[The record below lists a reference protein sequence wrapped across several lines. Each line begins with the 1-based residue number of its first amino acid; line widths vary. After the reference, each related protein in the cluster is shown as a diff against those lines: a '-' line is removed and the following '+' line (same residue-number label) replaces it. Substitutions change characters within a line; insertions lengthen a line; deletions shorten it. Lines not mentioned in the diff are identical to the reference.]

1 MEVQIKI
8 GMGELVDKFTIL
20 ALKRKKITDEAKLKN
35 VITEYDY
42 INSVLSDID
51 DKDGIYELTEDLY
64 FTNEE
69 LWAVEDDLRS
79 LEKVQDFGDDFIE
92 LARSVYILNDKRA
105 AIKKKINELYGSNL
119 IEEKSYK

>member
-1 MEVQIKI
+1 MEVEIKI

-35 VITEYDY
+35 VNKEYDY

-51 DKDGIYELTEDLY
+51 DKDGIYELTEELY

-79 LEKVQDFGDDFIE
+79 LEKVQDFGNDFID

-105 AIKKKINELYGSNL
+105 AIKKQINELYGSNL

>member
-1 MEVQIKI
+1 MEVEIKI
-8 GMGELVDKFTIL
+8 GVGELVDKFTIL
-20 ALKRKKITDEAKLKN
+20 ALKKKKITDEAKLKN
-35 VITEYDY
+35 VTKEYDY
-42 INSVLSDID
+42 INSVLSDIE
-51 DKDGIYELTEDLY
+51 DKDGIYELTEELY

-79 LEKVQDFGDDFIE
+79 LEKVQDFGDDFID

-105 AIKKKINELYGSNL
+105 AIKKQINELYGSNL